1 MGHLYHGYVSHNQ
14 RVYGKRR
21 SNESNIVEWDKS
33 SLPRL
38 HKWLPLHLLTPHT
51 SAWCNLNFSFGR
63 IPHPPRSLKITKPSL
78 ISYILHTIFLYII
91 IYIEIYILYVLYIY
105 TYILYDICVTV
116 NTCRYGQSLDI
127 PRFCPVLRIQ
137 PPHQCRAPALIQSP
151 RTSNGTIW

>member
-91 IYIEIYILYVLYIY
+91 IYIEIYIYIY
-105 TYILYDICVTV
+105 CTYYIYIYVYIIWYMCDCKYLSLWPVSRHPKILSSPEDPTKVIDPMCKK
-116 NTCRYGQSLDI
+116 N
-127 PRFCPVLRIQ
+127 CPPL
-137 PPHQCRAPALIQSP
+137 
-151 RTSNGTIW
+151 